1 MFKFGEINNTSEL
14 NNLDVLNKVE
24 PKFDTNMSVEDARSY
39 WNQMFFEPKDVS
51 ITDILDHY
59 EDEFTFD
66 DFDVSDMNEL
76 LDKFKPDTWN
86 EFTTDKKVEL
96 VNKLVEVISDKLR
109 LENAPEVLYYED
121 DPSSRGVYYDSFD
134 VLGLNECLLEDSEQL
149 VVTTAHELR
158 HAFQHQRAESPQNY
172 EDFLYRINLANY
184 ISPMFNKDG
193 ECILYTDY
201 ACQFVEAEARAFSN
215 LFKREGAMMA

>member
-1 MFKFGEINNTSEL
+1 MFKFGEISNTSEL

-39 WNQMFFEPKDVS
+39 WDQMFFEPKDVS

-59 EDEFTFD
+59 
-66 DFDVSDMNEL
+66 V
-76 LDKFKPDTWN
+76 DKFKPDTWN
-86 EFTTDKKVEL
+86 EFTTDEKVEL

-121 DPSSRGVYYDSFD
+121 DPSSRGVYYDSFN

>member
-121 DPSSRGVYYDSFD
+121 DPSSRGVYDDSFD

-193 ECILYTDY
+193 KCILYTDY